1 MARGLSG
8 IAFGIGIDPTLRRYG
23 TDFMTLQV
31 VMRVGVIVF
40 TCMVLWLVTLYV

>member
-1 MARGLSG
+1 MSRGFPRLDSG
-8 IAFGIGIDPTLRRYG
+8 IGTDPTLRRYG

-31 VMRVGVIVF
+31 VMRIGVIVF